1 MKPSGKIR
9 FLCPHCGKAVGVS
22 AQHAGK
28 RGRCPGCGAVIRT
41 PAAEALAPAREPAA
55 VEESRPRG
63 PSLPLDLARR
73 GWKPY
78 RFKDSDVVVFLPERL
93 AAGFGPDGVLY
104 GSTDGESAEFSA

>member
-1 MKPSGKIR
+1 SGQSPARKSHCRLSSRLASLLRGGENPPMKPSGKIR

-28 RGRCPGCGAVIRT
+28 RGRCPGCGTVIRT
-41 PAAEALAPAREPAA
+41 PAAETLAPARETAA

-78 RFKDSDVVVFLPERL
+78 RFKDS
-93 AAGFGPDGVLY
+93 
-104 GSTDGESAEFSA
+104 